1 VEARF
6 GISWF
11 LFTLFTDDFVLRQ
24 KMGVREMQVFEKGEH
39 VTKLFF
45 KKEKFHHKK

>member
-1 VEARF
+1 MPNGSSTNYTNDVQKTVVLSGVVQNEN
-6 GISWF
+6 GTPIS
-11 LFTLFTDDFVLRQ
+11 
-24 KMGVREMQVFEKGEH
+24 G